1 MRGDRATRLRSMTD
15 IKRYLV
21 EEVVVDHADGLISRR
36 EALHRLSLMG
46 LGAVRA
52 GAMLTEGTSAV
63 AL

>member
-1 MRGDRATRLRSMTD
+1 MTD

-36 EALHRLSLMG
+36 EALHWLSLMG